1 MSRCSFGQMPNGAIA
16 VYDTPERAE
25 FEVTSARAKGYRV
38 QKSARRVK
46 AGGMSIVVYAV
57 VAKPKQAPCDRC
69 AGTGTTEGHATT
81 GRYGHDP
88 ADPKCRKCHGDG
100 FLVLST

>member
-69 AGTGTTEGHATT
+69 AGTGTGPL
-81 GRYGHDP
+81 GMD
-88 ADPKCRKCHGDG
+88 DPKCRKCHGDG